1 MKNHPRTVGDYLRA
15 DPKLRKLLS
24 RERSQRQ
31 LLNQVVAQLPADLKA
46 HCIATVLDNGRLC
59 LYTDTSAWASRLR
72 YFTRELNSRLRHEG
86 LRVDKINVR
95 VLIRNRTRQARHE
108 PVRRLSREN
117 ANLILQT
124 SQSIAD
130 PELSAALQ
138 RLCKHRR

>member
-1 MKNHPRTVGDYLRA
+1 MKKYPRAIGDYLRA
-15 DPKLRKLLS
+15 NPKLRELLS

-31 LLNQVVAQLPADLKA
+31 LLDQVIAQLPDDLKA
-46 HCIATVLDNGRLC
+46 HCIASVLDNGRLC

-72 YFTRELNSRLRHEG
+72 FFTRELSSRLRHEG
-86 LRVDKINVR
+86 LSIDKINVR

-108 PVRRLSREN
+108 PVRRLSKEN